1 MMKKTEKI
9 RVKSYDDLQK
19 EMRRVKQR
27 IKDSEEDL
35 AKRLR
40 QVPGEAVKLTVGA
53 ILPLV
58 MGGGLGGGVWK
69 LVKGLFE
76 LIKRRKTDDGS
87 DGGWKE
93 DLAGGAKKLGLF
105 AALKLFFNLWK
116 GK

>member
-1 MMKKTEKI
+1 MKRIEKI
-9 RVKSYDDLQK
+9 QVKSYDDLQK

-35 AKRLR
+35 GKRLR

-76 LIKRRKTDDGS
+76 LIKKRKADDGS
-87 DGGWKE
+87 GGGWKE

-105 AALKLFFNLWK
+105 AALKLLFNLWK